1 MYVEC
6 KGMQIELFMFYQ
18 SNPKA
23 RGSHGKTTGLQQG
36 KHIKIHHQPSVNL
49 E

>member
-18 SNPKA
+18 SNLKA
-23 RGSHGKTTGLQQG
+23 RGSRGKITGLQQG
-36 KHIKIHHQPSVNL
+36 EHIKTHHQTSVNL